1 MKRYFPV
8 LIAVLGIIVGA
19 LSVATY
25 NTWLQKKNFYKTQY
39 GEWRK
44 LNLILEQVDKNY
56 VDTVDNEKVTDAAIV
71 AALAELDPHSV
82 YMPPVE
88 LDAAES
94 LVASVLRKE
103 SLEDENSPI
112 VVVAVLYALAYLNE
126 HREEADHHAL
136 TITLRNLLFGERDA
150 RF

>member
-1 MKRYFPV
+1 MSKLWAFFVIRREDRMITLEEAKKYLRV
-8 LIAVLGIIVGA
+8 DANDEDDVI
-19 LSVATY
+19 
-25 NTWLQKKNFYKTQY
+25 LQ
-39 GEWRK
+39 
-44 LNLILEQVDKNY
+44 
-56 VDTVDNEKVTDAAIV
+56 
-71 AALAELDPHSV
+71 
-82 YMPPVE
+82 E

-103 SLEDENSPI
+103 SLTAESSPI

>member
-1 MKRYFPV
+1 MSKLWAFF
-8 LIAVLGIIVGA
+8 LTGEEEAMLKLEEA
-19 LSVATY
+19 
-25 NTWLQKKNFYKTQY
+25 KQY
-39 GEWRK
+39 LR
-44 LNLILEQVDKNY
+44 VDANDEDD
-56 VDTVDNEKVTDAAIV
+56 VIQQ
-71 AALAELDPHSV
+71 
-82 YMPPVE
+82 E

-103 SLEDENSPI
+103 SLDDESSPI
-112 VVVAVLYALAYLNE
+112 TVVAVLYALAYLNE

>member
-1 MKRYFPV
+1 MIT
-8 LIAVLGIIVGA
+8 LEEA
-19 LSVATY
+19 
-25 NTWLQKKNFYKTQY
+25 KKYL
-39 GEWRK
+39 R
-44 LNLILEQVDKNY
+44 VDANDEDD
-56 VDTVDNEKVTDAAIV
+56 VIQQ
-71 AALAELDPHSV
+71 
-82 YMPPVE
+82 E

-94 LVASVLRKE
+94 IVASVLRKD
-103 SLEDENSPI
+103 SLEDGSSPI